1 MHQFAINP
9 LQWLAGP
16 DGNLDRALAPKRQEL
31 IARVA
36 ASGFRAM
43 SIAVLDDAAVEQYA
57 QELEDAGLAPAP
69 GYVSFDLTT
78 TDLDPVFA
86 TVDHLARAHRALG
99 LSEIFLAGSAVPER
113 MAVPAVGVAT
123 DEEREKLI
131 ARNVRAVSERFLDAG
146 VRAGFHQHIGTWV
159 ETEGELLHLLES
171 TPADAVFLGPDT
183 GHLTWAGIDPVA
195 FLGEHADR
203 VRGLHLKDIHQDRLR
218 AATGSYS
225 QVIAQRVL
233 TEPGRGDIDN
243 DRVLAALGEDFDGWV
258 VIEVDHPDGISP
270 DESAQRAAA
279 WANSRA

>member
-9 LQWLAGP
+9 LQWLAGT
-16 DGNLDRALAPKRQEL
+16 DGNLDRALAPARRDL

-36 ASGFRAM
+36 GSGFRAM
-43 SIAVLDDAAVEQYA
+43 SIAVLDDAEAEQYA
-57 QELEDAGLAPAP
+57 QELADAGLAPAP
-69 GYVSFDLTT
+69 GYMSFDLTT

-86 TVDHLARAHRALG
+86 TVDHLAHAHRTLG
-99 LSEIFLAGSAVPER
+99 LREIFLAGSAVPER
-113 MAVPAVGVAT
+113 MAMPAVGVDA
-123 DEEREKLI
+123 DEARERII
-131 ARNVRAVSERFLDAG
+131 ARNVTAVSERFADAG
-146 VRAGFHQHIGTWV
+146 VRASFHQHIGTWV
-159 ETEGELLHLLES
+159 ETEGELLRLLES

-195 FLGEHADR
+195 FLGEHAGR
-203 VRGLHLKDIHQDRLR
+203 VRGLHLKDIHLDRLR
-218 AATGSYS
+218 EAGGSYS

-279 WANSRA
+279 WAKSRM